1 MSRQTRLYPRIY
13 ERTYVVLAHLKQ
25 AILKVSLQ
33 MKEDGTLLDYGCGD
47 RPYYSILQPK
57 LSRYISADLGN
68 APHIDLP
75 IVPNEPLAMDDQS
88 VDYVLSSQVLEH
100 VPDVGFYLKEAH
112 RVLKKDGLLILSTH
126 GIWIYHPHPLDL
138 WRWTSQGLRRE
149 IESAGFEIQSFEGI
163 LSIYSIGLQLWQD
176 SLIKHLPRLLR
187 YPIVLFFQTLIL
199 CQEALVSQNTK
210 DRDASHYLLVAKKLQ
225 H

>member
-1 MSRQTRLYPRIY
+1 
-13 ERTYVVLAHLKQ
+13 
-25 AILKVSLQ
+25 
-33 MKEDGTLLDYGCGD
+33 
-47 RPYYSILQPK
+47 
-57 LSRYISADLGN
+57 
-68 APHIDLP
+68 
-75 IVPNEPLAMDDQS
+75 
-88 VDYVLSSQVLEH
+88 
-100 VPDVGFYLKEAH
+100 
-112 RVLKKDGLLILSTH
+112 LILSTH

-138 WRWTSQGLRRE
+138 WRWTSQGLKRE

-187 YPIVLFFQTLIL
+187 YPIILFFQTLIL

-210 DRDASHYLLVAKKLQ
+210 DRDASHYLLVARKLQ